1 MSSAGCNDRIFV
13 RLSVRSKSDA
23 GTAMATRNGE
33 AAPGARSG
41 SALTKGARTRERL
54 LDLAQQAIV
63 EKGFNAT
70 SIEEL
75 VDAAGITK
83 SGFFY
88 HFSDKQDLARQLIR
102 HWIEDDVEMWDALE
116 SRARMLSDDPLQ
128 SLLIFIKL
136 FAETMDNLP
145 DVHPGCL
152 SAAITYQARS
162 FDPEVARLNQE
173 GLMTWRN
180 RFSRWIGE
188 VMALHEPRLPVDVL
202 ALADHFAVLADGG
215 IVSAKIYNDK
225 LLVGRQ
231 ARLFHDLV
239 RALFLPDRR

>member
-1 MSSAGCNDRIFV
+1 
-13 RLSVRSKSDA
+13 
-23 GTAMATRNGE
+23 MATRSSE
-33 AAPGARSG
+33 TAPAVQSE
-41 SALTKGARTRERL
+41 SAPSKGARTRERL

-75 VDAAGITK
+75 VEAAGITK

-88 HFSDKQDLARQLIR
+88 HFTDKQDLARQLVQ
-102 HWIEDDVEMWDALE
+102 HWIDDDVAMWDALE
-116 SRARMLSDDPLQ
+116 QRARSLSDDPLH

-152 SAAITYQARS
+152 SASIVYQARS
-162 FDPEVARLNQE
+162 FDPEVSRLNQE
-173 GLMTWRN
+173 GLLTWRS
-180 RFSRWIGE
+180 RFSRWIDE
-188 VMALHEPRLPVDVL
+188 VMALHQPRLPIDPL

-215 IVSAKIYNDK
+215 IVSAKVYNDK

>member
-1 MSSAGCNDRIFV
+1 
-13 RLSVRSKSDA
+13 
-23 GTAMATRNGE
+23 MATRNSGTAPGVQSE
-33 AAPGARSG
+33 AAP
-41 SALTKGARTRERL
+41 TKGARTRERL
-54 LDLAQQAIV
+54 LDLAQRAII

-75 VDAAGITK
+75 VEAAGITK

-88 HFSDKQDLARQLIR
+88 HFADKQDLARQLIQ
-102 HWIEDDVEMWDALE
+102 HWIDDDVQMWDALE
-116 SRARMLSDDPLQ
+116 NRARALSDDPLQ

-145 DVHPGCL
+145 EVHPGCL

-162 FDPEVARLNQE
+162 FDPEVVRLNQQ
-173 GLMTWRN
+173 GLLTWRS
-180 RFSRWIGE
+180 RFGRWIDE
-188 VMALHEPRLPVDVL
+188 IMAVHDPRLPVDAQ

>member
-1 MSSAGCNDRIFV
+1 MDIQ
-13 RLSVRSKSDA
+13 RSENRPEVQSESPQSK
-23 GTAMATRNGE
+23 GE
-33 AAPGARSG
+33 
-41 SALTKGARTRERL
+41 RTRLKL
-54 LDLAQQAIV
+54 LELAQQAII

-75 VDAAGITK
+75 VEAAGITK

-88 HFSDKQDLARQLIR
+88 HFSDKQDLARQLIQ
-102 HWIEDDVEMWDALE
+102 HWVDDDVAMWDALE
-116 SRARMLSDDPLQ
+116 RRARMLSDDPLQ

-136 FAETMDNLP
+136 FAETMDALP

-162 FDPEVARLNQE
+162 FDPEVTRLNQE
-173 GLMTWRN
+173 GLLTWRH
-180 RFSRWIGE
+180 RFSRWIE
-188 VMALHEPRLPVDVL
+188 EIMAHYEPRVPIDTV

-215 IVSAKIYNDK
+215 IISARVYNDK

-239 RALFLPDRR
+239 KALFQPAVPGRS

>member
-1 MSSAGCNDRIFV
+1 MDMQRNEN
-13 RLSVRSKSDA
+13 RLQVQSESPQSK
-23 GTAMATRNGE
+23 GE
-33 AAPGARSG
+33 
-41 SALTKGARTRERL
+41 RTRLRL
-54 LDLAQQAIV
+54 LELAQQAII

-88 HFSDKQDLARQLIR
+88 HFRDKQDLARQLIQF
-102 HWIEDDVEMWDALE
+102 WVDDDVAMWDVLE
-116 SRARMLSDDPLQ
+116 RRARTLSDDPLQ

-136 FAETMDNLP
+136 FAETMDDLP

-162 FDPEVARLNQE
+162 FDPEVIRLNQE
-173 GLMTWRN
+173 GLLTWRH
-180 RFSRWIGE
+180 RFSRWIDE
-188 VMALHEPRLPVDVL
+188 ILAHYEPRVSIDPV

-215 IVSAKIYNDK
+215 IISARIYNDK

-239 RALFLPDRR
+239 KATFQPTGACGS

>member
-1 MSSAGCNDRIFV
+1 
-13 RLSVRSKSDA
+13 
-23 GTAMATRNGE
+23 MATRSSETVPGVQSE
-33 AAPGARSG
+33 SAP
-41 SALTKGARTRERL
+41 TKGARTREKL
-54 LDLAQQAIV
+54 LDLAQQAII

-102 HWIEDDVEMWDALE
+102 HWIDADVEMWDAVE
-116 SRARMLSDDPLQ
+116 NRARALSDDPLQ

-152 SAAITYQARS
+152 SASITYQARS
-162 FDPEVARLNQE
+162 FDPEVNRLNLE
-173 GLMTWRN
+173 GLLTWRK
-180 RFSRWIGE
+180 RFSSWIDE
-188 VMALHEPRLPVDVL
+188 IMAVHDPRLPVDVM

-215 IVSAKIYNDK
+215 IVSAKIHNDK

-239 RALFLPDRR
+239 RALFLPERR